1 LNEQK
6 DYTFIEMQGIS
17 ESALRYEL
25 IHFDKQ
31 TKEGSKERITRRERA
46 NKSYHKVLSP
56 PSAATRTH
64 ATATAFVSTSFQ

>member
-25 IHFDKQ
+25 IHFDMQ
-31 TKEGSKERITRRERA
+31 TKE
-46 NKSYHKVLSP
+46 VLSP